1 VCQVAER
8 LPRYK
13 HYITITRSFLVPD
26 KQKLHFEPY
35 IGHNVDDNEVATQHW
50 LEKLRKLYDP
60 PEDPQAS
67 RHREQVSRLKEYLP
81 SMLQRLDLD
90 REDAV
95 SHIINTVRMFRR
107 VLRWPHLD
115 L

>member
-1 VCQVAER
+1 MAER

-26 KQKLHFEPY
+26 NQKLYFEPY
-35 IGHNVDDNEVATQHW
+35 IDHNVDDNEVATQRW

-90 REDAV
+90 RGDAV
-95 SHIINTVRMFRR
+95 SHVINTVHMFQR
-107 VLRWPHLD
+107 VLIRPHLD